1 MHPLLEELHH
11 YHQTISAT
19 IDQMTKPLGKLEKD
33 ACDATDRQQLFA
45 LLESLHG
52 EAETRHHQN
61 EELIGRL
68 LLTTLAPV
76 HPRVLDIE
84 RDHQGFARIASQL
97 KALEHSSLTPKETAT
112 FIKDYIEKYYDH
124 LDSEENILFPL
135 ADKWL
140 SDNQWQAIKQQWQKP
155 GS

>member
-11 YHQTISAT
+11 YHQNISAT
-19 IDQMTKPLGKLEKD
+19 IDQMKGLLGKLENDTGD
-33 ACDATDRQQLFA
+33 AADRQQLFA

-61 EELIGRL
+61 EELIRRL
-68 LLTTLAPV
+68 LLTTRAPV

-97 KALEHSSLTPKETAT
+97 KALEHSSLTPREIAT
-112 FIKDYIEKYYDH
+112 FIEDYIHKYYDH
-124 LDSEENILFPL
+124 LDSEENIFFPL
-135 ADKWL
+135 ADEWL
-140 SDNQWQAIKQQWQKP
+140 SDTQWQEIKQQWQAP